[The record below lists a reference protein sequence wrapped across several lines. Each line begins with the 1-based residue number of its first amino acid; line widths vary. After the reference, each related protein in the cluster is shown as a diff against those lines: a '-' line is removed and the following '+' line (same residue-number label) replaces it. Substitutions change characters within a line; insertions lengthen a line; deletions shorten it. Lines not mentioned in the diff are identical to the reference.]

1 MLSATVP
8 NAMEFANWVG
18 MTKKRKIYVQT
29 TYKRPTP
36 LEHSIYL
43 NSQFQVI
50 KDKNGTFLQKEYE
63 NFINNLDKAKKA
75 KDELREKRRTDLIEK
90 FDEKG
95 WKFKDD
101 EKKKFFQK
109 KQLDKAQRS
118 GGEAPINLKG
128 GDRAVRRSFN
138 F

>member
-18 MTKKRKIYVQT
+18 MTKKRKIFVQT

-43 NSQFQVI
+43 NGKFEVI
-50 KDKNGTFLQKEYE
+50 KPKGEGFLVKNYE
-63 NFINNLDKAKKA
+63 KLLENMEKAKK
-75 KDELREKRRTDLIEK
+75 DRDDFRDKRKADLKEK
-90 FDEKG
+90 FEEKG

-109 KQLDKAQRS
+109 KQLDKVQKNQTVVN
-118 GGEAPINLKG
+118 PTMTFKQQK
-128 GDRAVRRSFN
+128 AVKYT
-138 F
+138 

>member
-18 MTKKRKIYVQT
+18 MTKKRKIFVQT

-43 NSQFQVI
+43 NNEFQII
-50 KDKNGTFLQKEYE
+50 KNKNGNFLQKEYE
-63 NFINNLDKAKKA
+63 MWLNNLDKAKKN
-75 KDELREKRRTDLIEK
+75 KDELRERRRIELIEK

-109 KQLDKAQRS
+109 KQLDKAVKTK
-118 GGEAPINLKG
+118 GEVPVNLKG
-128 GDRAVRRSFN
+128 GDKSVKPS
-138 F
+138 